1 MRRSRRSSRLGND
14 GKVECEMKLG
24 IMSDSHDNMPLIA
37 KAVALFNSEKVDLVL
52 HAGDFVS
59 PFTNI
64 EFRKLDAKMVA
75 VFGNNDGDK
84 PYLLKR
90 FADIGEI
97 RDDLRE
103 LELDGRKIVLMHQ
116 PKFLESLHAASGY
129 DLVVYGHTHKV
140 DIREGKPLIINPGE
154 TGGWLYGKCT
164 VVTLDLK
171 TMLPIIHPL

>member
-1 MRRSRRSSRLGND
+1 M
-14 GKVECEMKLG
+14 
-24 IMSDSHDNMPLIA
+24 
-37 KAVALFNSEKVDLVL
+37 DLVL

-64 EFRKLDAKMVA
+64 EFRKLNAKMVA

-97 RDDLRE
+97 QDDFRE

-116 PKFLESLHAASGY
+116 PKFL
-129 DLVVYGHTHKV
+129 
-140 DIREGKPLIINPGE
+140 
-154 TGGWLYGKCT
+154 
-164 VVTLDLK
+164 
-171 TMLPIIHPL
+171 

>member
-1 MRRSRRSSRLGND
+1 
-14 GKVECEMKLG
+14 MKLG

-37 KAVALFNSEKVDLVL
+37 KAVALFNGDKVDLVL
-52 HAGDFVS
+52 HAGDIVS

-64 EFRKLDAKMVA
+64 EFRKLNAKMVA

-97 RDDLRE
+97 QGDFRE
-103 LELDGRKIVLMHQ
+103 LEIGGRKIVLMHQ
-116 PKFLESLHAASGY
+116 PKFLESLVAASSY

-140 DIREGKPLIINPGE
+140 DIREGKPLVINPGE
-154 TGGWLYGKCT
+154 CGGWLYGTAT
-164 VVTLDLK
+164 VVTLDLR
-171 TMLPIIHPL
+171 TMSHTVHRL

>member
-1 MRRSRRSSRLGND
+1 
-14 GKVECEMKLG
+14 
-24 IMSDSHDNMPLIA
+24 MSDSHDNMPLIA
-37 KAVALFNSEKVDLVL
+37 KAVALFNREKVDLVL

-84 PYLLKR
+84 PYLLRR

-97 RDDLRE
+97 QEDPRE
-103 LELDGRKIVLMHQ
+103 LELDGRKIALMHQ
-116 PKFLESLHAASGY
+116 PKFLEALVAAADY
-129 DLVVYGHTHKV
+129 DLVVCGHTHKV

-154 TGGWLYGKCT
+154 TGGWLYGKST

-171 TMLPIIHPL
+171 TMLHTVHSL

>member
-1 MRRSRRSSRLGND
+1 
-14 GKVECEMKLG
+14 MKIG
-24 IMSDSHDNMPLIA
+24 IMSDTHDNMGNIA
-37 KAVALFNSEKVDLVL
+37 RAAALFNAEEVGLVL

-64 EFRKLDAKMVA
+64 EFRKLNARIFG

-97 RDDLRE
+97 QDDPAE
-103 LELDGRKIVLMHQ
+103 LELSGKKIVIMHQ
-116 PKFLESLHAASGY
+116 PRFLDSLRKSSSY

-140 DIREGKPLIINPGE
+140 DIREGKPMVINPGE
-154 TGGWLYGKCT
+154 CSGWLYGKAT
-164 VVTLDLK
+164 VVTLNLDSMVPTVHTL
-171 TMLPIIHPL
+171 

>member
-1 MRRSRRSSRLGND
+1 
-14 GKVECEMKLG
+14 MKLG

-37 KAVALFNSEKVDLVL
+37 KAVALFNREKVDLVL

-64 EFRKLDAKMVA
+64 EFRKLSTKMVA

-97 RDDLRE
+97 QDDFRE

-116 PKFLESLHAASGY
+116 PKFLESLGVASNY

-140 DIREGKPLIINPGE
+140 DIREGKSLVINPGE
-154 TGGWLYGKCT
+154 SSGWLYGQAT
-164 VVTLDLK
+164 VVTLDLE
-171 TMLPIIHPL
+171 TMIHTVHSL

>member
-1 MRRSRRSSRLGND
+1 MQVD
-14 GKVECEMKLG
+14 MKLG

-64 EFRKLDAKMVA
+64 EFRKLNARMVG

-90 FADIGEI
+90 FGDFSEI
-97 RDDLRE
+97 QDDFRE

-116 PKFLESLHAASGY
+116 PKFLESLAKDSSC

-140 DIREGKPLIINPGE
+140 DIREGRPLIINPGE
-154 TGGWLYGKCT
+154 TGGWLYGQST

-171 TMLPIIHPL
+171 TMLHTVHRL

>member
-1 MRRSRRSSRLGND
+1 
-14 GKVECEMKLG
+14 MKLG

-52 HAGDFVS
+52 HAVTSSLPS
-59 PFTNI
+59 PTSNSGSWTP
-64 EFRKLDAKMVA
+64 RCVA

-103 LELDGRKIVLMHQ
+103 LELDSRKIVLMHQ
-116 PKFLESLHAASGY
+116 PKFLEALGAASDY
-129 DLVVYGHTHKV
+129 DLVVYGHTHKWTSAKGS
-140 DIREGKPLIINPGE
+140 R
-154 TGGWLYGKCT
+154 
-164 VVTLDLK
+164 
-171 TMLPIIHPL
+171 